1 MSNLPKTDFTQRF
14 IFDDSDARGELASL
28 DYSYAEVL
36 AKHAY
41 PEPVQQLLG
50 ELMAAAAL
58 LVGSLKFDGL
68 MSLQARSEGPVPLLM
83 IECTSEREI
92 RGLARFEAAQ
102 IKPGATLAD
111 LMPNGVLALTI
122 DPAIGNRYQG
132 IVDLDGDD
140 LSACFTNY
148 FVMSHQVPTRFWLA
162 ADGKRARGMLLQQLP
177 AEVTK
182 DEEERAEDWT
192 HLTTLGGTLKVEE
205 LLGLD
210 NETILV
216 RLFHEEE
223 LRVFADEAIK
233 FKCSCSR
240 ERSGNA
246 LSSLGLEDAQN
257 LVTENGGHIEIDC
270 QFCNEK
276 YLFDA
281 TDVAQLFSGAGVE
294 SPSETHH

>member
-14 IFDDSDARGELASL
+14 IFDNSDTRGELASL
-28 DYSYAEVL
+28 DHSYAEVL

-68 MSLQARSEGPVPLLM
+68 MSLQARSDGPVPLLM
-83 IECTSEREI
+83 IECTSDREI
-92 RGLARFEAAQ
+92 RGLARFNAEQ
-102 IKPGATLAD
+102 ITPDATLAD
-111 LMPNGVLALTI
+111 LMPNGVLAITI
-122 DPAIGNRYQG
+122 DPAVGKRYQG
-132 IVDLDGDD
+132 IVDLDGKT
-140 LSACFTNY
+140 LSDCFTNFY
-148 FVMSHQVPTRFWLA
+148 AMSHQVSTRFWLA

-177 AEVTK
+177 AEVIK
-182 DEEERAEDWT
+182 DEDDRAESWQR
-192 HLTTLGGTLKVEE
+192 LNMLGDTLKVEE

-223 LRVFADEAIK
+223 LRVFPDELIE

-246 LSSLGLEDAQN
+246 LTSLGHDDALN
-257 LVTENGGHIEIDC
+257 LVAEHDGHIEIDC
-270 QFCNEK
+270 QFCNER

-281 TDVAQLFSGAGVE
+281 ADVDQLFAGAGVE
-294 SPSETHH
+294 SPSDTHH